1 MFIMFFKKNDKK
13 VVLATFVAAILLF
26 PLIAPIPRQ
35 ITEATTMVTNY
46 TNPDMRNNQEN
57 SSSTIALLNLST
69 ARTMEKNEM
78 QMSQENNTNKTTSL
92 KPVSNN
98 TIVSKEQPRSET
110 SFSSNATNLANITSI
125 SNAAPQGSSSVTADF
140 NGDGYSDL
148 AVGVRNEAVG
158 NITQAGAVNVIY
170 GSSDGLSAVRLAP
183 GNGRADQIWTQDSP
197 SIEDNAEE
205 ADFFGSALAT
215 GDFNKDGFYDLA
227 IGVPWE
233 SVGTLWK
240 AGAVNVIY
248 GSTGGL
254 STTVKPDQLWT
265 QDSMDIVGDAAKDD
279 LFGGHLTTGDFNKD
293 GYSDL
298 AIGVRGEDV
307 GTIMSA
313 GAVNVIYGSSS
324 GLSANALAQGN
335 GRFNQIWTEDS
346 ADIWGD
352 PDLLE
357 GFGWALT
364 TGDFNKDGYSDLVIG
379 NPSET
384 VGNLWHAGAVNV
396 IYGSSDGLSATGVAA
411 GNGRF
416 NQLWSQDSTDVEDTA
431 EMQDGFG
438 FAVAAGDF
446 NNDGIS
452 DLAIGVPSES
462 LGTLKWAGAV
472 NVIYGSFG
480 GLSVPH
486 GGLRATV
493 PLGGIGHIDQIWTQN
508 STDILDDSE
517 KDDNFGWALGTGD
530 FNKDGYS
537 DLAIGTVY
545 ETLGSAERAGA
556 VNVIY
561 GSSDGVSA
569 VRLALGDGRYNQ
581 IWTQDSPN
589 IEDVAETNDYFGSPL
604 SIGDFNKDGVSD
616 LAIAVHGESLR
627 TVIQAGGVNVIY
639 GSKGVSIG
647 SGGLSATV
655 PVGGIG
661 RADQIWTQDSPNV
674 QDKAE
679 SWDTFG
685 FSLG

>member
-1 MFIMFFKKNDKK
+1 MIIIPGIKRITILSTILGG
-13 VVLATFVAAILLF
+13 VLLF
-26 PLIAPIPRQ
+26 LLITSIPFSTTQTIMLPNDAYAQNSSNDVNSSLIATPFYANSN
-35 ITEATTMVTNY
+35 ITIQKNSTEVVNK
-46 TNPDMRNNQEN
+46 NNDM
-57 SSSTIALLNLST
+57 
-69 ARTMEKNEM
+69 
-78 QMSQENNTNKTTSL
+78 NKTVAVESR
-92 KPVSNN
+92 SN
-98 TIVSKEQPRSET
+98 TTVFSKNQFQNET
-110 SFSSNATNLANITSI
+110 SFSSNATSLANITSV
-125 SNAAPQGSSSVTADF
+125 SNAAPHGSSALSADF

-197 SIEDNAEE
+197 EIEDNAEE
-205 ADFFGSALAT
+205 ADFFGSSLAT
-215 GDFNKDGFYDLA
+215 GDFNKDGYSDLA

-254 STTVKPDQLWT
+254 SATFKPDQVWT
-265 QDSMDIVGDAAKDD
+265 QDSVDIVGDAAKDD
-279 LFGGHLTTGDFNKD
+279 GFGGHLTTGDFNKD

-307 GTIMSA
+307 GTIVSA
-313 GAVNVIYGSSS
+313 GAVNVIYGSPN
-324 GLSANALAQGN
+324 GLSANALASNN
-335 GRFNQIWTEDS
+335 GRNNQMWTQDS
-346 ADIWGD
+346 PNILDD
-352 PDLLE
+352 SEFME
-357 GFGWALT
+357 GFGWALA

-384 VGNLWHAGAVNV
+384 LGSLWHAGAVNV
-396 IYGSSDGLSATGVAA
+396 VYGSSDGLSATGVAA

-416 NQLWSQDSTDVEDTA
+416 NQLWSQDSTDVEDVA
-431 EMQDGFG
+431 EMQDSFG

-446 NNDGIS
+446 NKDGIS

-462 LGTLKWAGAV
+462 LGTLKLAGAV

-493 PLGGIGHIDQIWTQN
+493 PLGGIGHVDQIWTQN
-508 STDILDDSE
+508 STNILDDSE
-517 KDDNFGWALGTGD
+517 KDDNFGWALSTGD
-530 FNKDGYS
+530 FNSDKYS

-545 ETLGSAERAGA
+545 ETLGNIERAGA

-561 GSSDGVSA
+561 GTSDGLSA
-569 VRLALGDGRYNQ
+569 VRFALGDGRYNQ
-581 IWTQDSPN
+581 FWTQDSPN
-589 IEDVAETNDYFGSPL
+589 VEDVSETNDYFGSPL
-604 SIGDFNKDGVSD
+604 SIGDFNKDGISD
-616 LAIAVHGESLR
+616 LAIAVHGESQG
-627 TVIQAGGVNVIY
+627 TVVNAGAVNVIF

-655 PVGGIG
+655 PIGGIG
-661 RADQIWTQDSPNV
+661 RADQIWTQDSPNI
-674 QDKAE
+674 QDRAE
-679 SWDTFG
+679 VWDTFG
-685 FSLG
+685 DSLS

>member
-1 MFIMFFKKNDKK
+1 MIIILGATRNTILSAI
-13 VVLATFVAAILLF
+13 VGAVLLL
-26 PLIAPIPRQ
+26 PLIPSIPSSTTQ
-35 ITEATTMVTNY
+35 ATMIQDNMYAEASSNNNKNSYHITAISLDPDLNVTNNNNV
-46 TNPDMRNNQEN
+46 TRMPNQEN
-57 SSSTIALLNLST
+57 KT
-69 ARTMEKNEM
+69 ADLE
-78 QMSQENNTNKTTSL
+78 
-92 KPVSNN
+92 PVSNN
-98 TIVSKEQPRSET
+98 TMVSKNHLKNGT
-110 SFSSNATNLANITSI
+110 SFSSNATSLANITST
-125 SNAAPQGSSSVTADF
+125 SNLAALGSAGVTADF

-197 SIEDNAEE
+197 SIEDSAEE

-227 IGVPWE
+227 IGAPWE

-254 STTVKPDQLWT
+254 SATVKPDQLWT
-265 QDSMDIVGDAAKDD
+265 QDSIDIVGDAAKDD

-313 GAVNVIYGSSS
+313 GAVNVIYGASS
-324 GLSANALAQGN
+324 GLSANALAPGN
-335 GRFNQIWTEDS
+335 GRFNQIWTQDS
-346 ADIWGD
+346 PNIWGD
-352 PDLLE
+352 PELLE
-357 GFGWALT
+357 GFGWALA
-364 TGDFNKDGYSDLVIG
+364 TGDFNKDGYSDVVIG

-384 VGNLWHAGAVNV
+384 VGGLWHAGAVNV

-416 NQLWSQDSTDVEDTA
+416 NQLWSQDSTDVEDAA

-446 NNDGIS
+446 NKDGIS

-480 GLSVPH
+480 GFSVPH

-530 FNKDGYS
+530 FNNDRYS

-545 ETLGSAERAGA
+545 ETLGSVERTGA

-581 IWTQDSPN
+581 LWTQDSPN
-589 IEDVAETNDYFGSPL
+589 VEDVAETNDYFGSPL
-604 SIGDFNKDGVSD
+604 SIGDFNKDGISD
-616 LAIAVHGESLR
+616 LAIAVHGESIG
-627 TVIQAGGVNVIY
+627 TVIQAGAVNAIY

-661 RADQIWTQDSPNV
+661 RADQIWTQDSPNI
-674 QDKAE
+674 QDKSEA
-679 SWDTFG
+679 WDTFG

>member
-1 MFIMFFKKNDKK
+1 MIIIPGITRNTILSAI
-13 VVLATFVAAILLF
+13 VGAVLLL
-26 PLIAPIPRQ
+26 PLIPSMPSSTTQATMIQ
-35 ITEATTMVTNY
+35 DNMYAEASSNNNKNSYHITAISLDQNPNATKNNNVTRM
-46 TNPDMRNNQEN
+46 PNQEN
-57 SSSTIALLNLST
+57 KT
-69 ARTMEKNEM
+69 ADLE
-78 QMSQENNTNKTTSL
+78 
-92 KPVSNN
+92 PVSNN
-98 TIVSKEQPRSET
+98 TMVSKNHLKNGT
-110 SFSSNATNLANITSI
+110 SFSSNATSLANITST
-125 SNAAPQGSSSVTADF
+125 SNLAALGSAGVTADF

-183 GNGRADQIWTQDSP
+183 GNGRADQIWTQDSS
-197 SIEDNAEE
+197 SIEDSAEE

-227 IGVPWE
+227 IGAPWE

-254 STTVKPDQLWT
+254 SATVKPDQLWT
-265 QDSMDIVGDAAKDD
+265 QDSIDIVGDAAKDD

-313 GAVNVIYGSSS
+313 GAVNVIYGASS
-324 GLSANALAQGN
+324 GLSANALAPGN
-335 GRFNQIWTEDS
+335 GRFNQIWTQDS
-346 ADIWGD
+346 PNIWGD
-352 PDLLE
+352 PELLE
-357 GFGWALT
+357 GFGWALA

-384 VGNLWHAGAVNV
+384 VGGLWHAGAVNV

-416 NQLWSQDSTDVEDTA
+416 NQLWSQDSTDVEDAA

-446 NNDGIS
+446 NKDGIS

-480 GLSVPH
+480 GFSVPH

-530 FNKDGYS
+530 FNNDRYS

-545 ETLGSAERAGA
+545 ETLGSVERTGA

-581 IWTQDSPN
+581 LWTQDSPN
-589 IEDVAETNDYFGSPL
+589 VEDVAETNDYFGSPL
-604 SIGDFNKDGVSD
+604 SIGDFNKDGISD
-616 LAIAVHGESLR
+616 LAIAVHGESIG
-627 TVIQAGGVNVIY
+627 TVIQAGAVNAIY

-661 RADQIWTQDSPNV
+661 RADQIWTQDSPNI
-674 QDKAE
+674 QDKSEA
-679 SWDTFG
+679 WDTFG

>member
-1 MFIMFFKKNDKK
+1 MFIMFFKKNDKNM
-13 VVLATFVAAILLF
+13 VLSTILAAILLF
-26 PLIAPIPRQ
+26 PLTVPIPPQ
-35 ITEATTMVTNY
+35 LTEATMVTNY
-46 TNPDMRNNQEN
+46 ANPETGSNQEN
-57 SSSTIALLNLST
+57 ESSSPALLNVST
-69 ARTMEKNEM
+69 ARTIEKNVT
-78 QMSQENNTNKTTSL
+78 QKNQENNTNKTTSL
-92 KPVSNN
+92 QPMSSN
-98 TIVSKEQPRSET
+98 TVVSKDQGRNET
-110 SFSSNATNLANITSI
+110 TFSSNATSLANITST
-125 SNAAPQGSSSVTADF
+125 SNLAALGSAGVTADF

-197 SIEDNAEE
+197 SIEDNSEE

-254 STTVKPDQLWT
+254 SATVKPDQLWT
-265 QDSMDIVGDAAKDD
+265 QDSIDIVGDAAKDD

-324 GLSANALAQGN
+324 GLSANVLTPGN
-335 GRFNQIWTEDS
+335 GRFNQIWTQDS
-346 ADIWGD
+346 PNIWGD
-352 PDLLE
+352 PELLE
-357 GFGWALT
+357 GFGWALA

-384 VGNLWHAGAVNV
+384 VGSLWHAGSVNV

-416 NQLWSQDSTDVEDTA
+416 NQLWSQDSPDVEDAA

-446 NNDGIS
+446 NKDGIS

-480 GLSVPH
+480 GFSVPH

-530 FNKDGYS
+530 FNNDRYS

-545 ETLGSAERAGA
+545 ETLGSVERPGA

-581 IWTQDSPN
+581 LWTQDSPN
-589 IEDVAETNDYFGSPL
+589 VEDVAETNDYFGSPL
-604 SIGDFNKDGVSD
+604 SIGDFNKDGISD
-616 LAIAVHGESLR
+616 LAIAVHGESLG
-627 TVIQAGGVNVIY
+627 TVVQAGAVNVIY

-661 RADQIWTQDSPNV
+661 RADQIWTQDSPNI

-679 SWDTFG
+679 AWDTFG

>member
-1 MFIMFFKKNDKK
+1 MFFKKNDKNM
-13 VVLATFVAAILLF
+13 VLSTILAATLL
-26 PLIAPIPRQ
+26 LQLMAPIPSQ
-35 ITEATTMVTNY
+35 LTEATMVTNY
-46 TNPDMRNNQEN
+46 ANPETRSNQEN
-57 SSSTIALLNLST
+57 ASSSGALLNLST
-69 ARTMEKNEM
+69 VRTIEKNAT
-78 QMSQENNTNKTTSL
+78 QMNQENNSNKTANLQSA
-92 KPVSNN
+92 SNN
-98 TIVSKEQPRSET
+98 TVVSKDQGGNET
-110 SFSSNATNLANITSI
+110 SFLSNATSLANITSI
-125 SNAAPQGSSSVTADF
+125 SNVAPQGSSAVTADF

-170 GSSDGLSAVRLAP
+170 GSSDGVSAVRLSP
-183 GNGRADQIWTQDSP
+183 GNGRADQIWTQESP
-197 SIEDNAEE
+197 NIEDNAEE

-254 STTVKPDQLWT
+254 SATFKPDQLWT
-265 QDSMDIVGDAAKDD
+265 QNSVDVVGDAAKDD
-279 LFGGHLTTGDFNKD
+279 LFGGHLTTGDFNRD

-298 AIGVRGEDV
+298 ALGVRGQDA

-313 GAVNVIYGSSS
+313 GAVSVIYGSSN
-324 GLSANALAQGN
+324 GLSANALAPNN
-335 GRFNQIWTEDS
+335 GRFNQIWTQDS
-346 ADIWGD
+346 PDILGD
-352 PDLLE
+352 PELLE
-357 GFGWALT
+357 GFGWALA

-384 VGNLWHAGAVNV
+384 LRSLWHAGAVNV

-416 NQLWSQDSTDVEDTA
+416 NQLWSQDSIDVEDVA

-446 NNDGIS
+446 NKDGIS

-480 GLSVPH
+480 GFSVPH

-493 PLGGIGHIDQIWTQN
+493 PLGGIGHVDQIWTQN

-517 KDDNFGWALGTGD
+517 KDDNFGWALSTGD
-530 FNKDGYS
+530 FNNDRYS

-545 ETLGSAERAGA
+545 ETLGNIERAGV

-581 IWTQDSPN
+581 LWTQDSPN
-589 IEDVAETNDYFGSPL
+589 VQDVAETNDYFGSPL
-604 SIGDFNKDGVSD
+604 SIGDFNKDGISD
-616 LAIAVHGESLR
+616 LAIAVHGESLG
-627 TVIQAGGVNVIY
+627 TVVHAGAVNVIY

-655 PVGGIG
+655 PIGGIG
-661 RADQIWTQDSPNV
+661 RADQIWTQDSPNI
-674 QDKAE
+674 QDRAE
-679 SWDTFG
+679 AWDTFG

>member
-1 MFIMFFKKNDKK
+1 MFFKKNDKNM
-13 VVLATFVAAILLF
+13 VLSTILGATLL
-26 PLIAPIPRQ
+26 LQLMAPIPAQ
-35 ITEATTMVTNY
+35 LTEATMVTNY
-46 TNPDMRNNQEN
+46 ANPETRSNQEN
-57 SSSTIALLNLST
+57 ASSSGELLNLST
-69 ARTMEKNEM
+69 VRTIEKNAT
-78 QMSQENNTNKTTSL
+78 QMNQENNTNKTTNL
-92 KPVSNN
+92 QPASNN
-98 TIVSKEQPRSET
+98 TVVSKDQGRNET
-110 SFSSNATNLANITSI
+110 SFLSNATSLANITSI
-125 SNAAPQGSSSVTADF
+125 SNVAPQGSSAVTADF

-158 NITQAGAVNVIY
+158 NIRQAGAVNVIY
-170 GSSDGLSAVRLAP
+170 GSSDGLSAVRLSP

-197 SIEDNAEE
+197 NIEDNAEA

-254 STTVKPDQLWT
+254 SATVKSDQLWT
-265 QDSMDIVGDAAKDD
+265 QNSVDIVGDAANDD

-298 AIGVRGEDV
+298 ALGVRGEDA

-313 GAVNVIYGSSS
+313 GAVSVIYGSSN
-324 GLSANALAQGN
+324 GLSANALSPNN
-335 GRFNQIWTEDS
+335 GRFNQIWTQDS
-346 ADIWGD
+346 PDILGD
-352 PDLLE
+352 PELLE
-357 GFGWALT
+357 GFGWALA
-364 TGDFNKDGYSDLVIG
+364 TGDFNKDGYSDLAIG

-384 VGNLWHAGAVNV
+384 VGSLWHAGAVNV
-396 IYGSSDGLSATGVAA
+396 IYGSSDGLSAIGVAA

-416 NQLWSQDSTDVEDTA
+416 NQLWSQDSTDVEDAA

-446 NNDGIS
+446 NKDGIS

-462 LGTLKWAGAV
+462 LGTIKWAGAV
-472 NVIYGSFG
+472 NLIYGSFG
-480 GLSVPH
+480 GFSVPH

-493 PLGGIGHIDQIWTQN
+493 PLGGIGHVDQIWTQN

-517 KDDNFGWALGTGD
+517 KDDYFGWNLGTGD
-530 FNKDGYS
+530 FNNDRYS

-545 ETLGSAERAGA
+545 ETLGGILRPGA
-556 VNVIY
+556 VNAIY

-581 IWTQDSPN
+581 LWTQDSPN
-589 IEDVAETNDYFGSPL
+589 VEDNSEEGDFFGSPL
-604 SIGDFNKDGVSD
+604 TVGDFNKDGMSD
-616 LAIAVHGESLR
+616 LAIGVPSESLG
-627 TVIQAGGVNVIY
+627 TINDAGAVNVIY

-655 PVGGIG
+655 PIGGIG
-661 RADQIWTQDSPNV
+661 RADQIWTQDSPNI
-674 QDKAE
+674 QDRAE
-679 SWDTFG
+679 DWDTFG

>member
-1 MFIMFFKKNDKK
+1 MIIILGITRNTILSAIVGAVLLLPLIPSIPSSTTQATMIQDNMYAEASSNNNKNSYHI
-13 VVLATFVAAILLF
+13 TAAISLDQN
-26 PLIAPIPRQ
+26 PN
-35 ITEATTMVTNY
+35 ATKNNNVTRM
-46 TNPDMRNNQEN
+46 PNQEN
-57 SSSTIALLNLST
+57 KT
-69 ARTMEKNEM
+69 ADLE
-78 QMSQENNTNKTTSL
+78 
-92 KPVSNN
+92 PVSNN
-98 TIVSKEQPRSET
+98 TMVSKNHLKNGT
-110 SFSSNATNLANITSI
+110 SFSSNATSLANITST
-125 SNAAPQGSSSVTADF
+125 SNLAALGSAGVTADF

-183 GNGRADQIWTQDSP
+183 GNGRADQIWTQDSS
-197 SIEDNAEE
+197 SIEDSAEE

-227 IGVPWE
+227 IGAPWE

-254 STTVKPDQLWT
+254 SATVKPDQLWT
-265 QDSMDIVGDAAKDD
+265 QDSIDIVGDAAKDD

-313 GAVNVIYGSSS
+313 GAVNVIYGASS
-324 GLSANALAQGN
+324 GLSANALAPGN
-335 GRFNQIWTEDS
+335 GRFNQIWTQDS
-346 ADIWGD
+346 PNIWGD
-352 PDLLE
+352 PELLE
-357 GFGWALT
+357 GFGWALA
-364 TGDFNKDGYSDLVIG
+364 TGDFNKDGYSDVVIG

-384 VGNLWHAGAVNV
+384 VGGLWHAGAVNV

-416 NQLWSQDSTDVEDTA
+416 NQLWSQDSTDVEDAA

-446 NNDGIS
+446 NKDGIS

-480 GLSVPH
+480 GFSVPH

-530 FNKDGYS
+530 FNNDRYS

-545 ETLGSAERAGA
+545 ETLGSVERTGA

-581 IWTQDSPN
+581 LWTQDSPN
-589 IEDVAETNDYFGSPL
+589 VEDVAETNDYFGSPL
-604 SIGDFNKDGVSD
+604 SIGDFNKDGISD
-616 LAIAVHGESLR
+616 LAIAVHGESIG
-627 TVIQAGGVNVIY
+627 TVIQAGAVNAIY

-661 RADQIWTQDSPNV
+661 RADQIWTQDSPNI
-674 QDKAE
+674 QDKSEA
-679 SWDTFG
+679 WDTFG

>member
-1 MFIMFFKKNDKK
+1 MIIILGATRNTILSAI
-13 VVLATFVAAILLF
+13 VGAVLLL
-26 PLIAPIPRQ
+26 PLIPSIPSSTTQ
-35 ITEATTMVTNY
+35 ATMIQDNMYAEASSNNNKNSYHITAISLDPDLNVTNNNNV
-46 TNPDMRNNQEN
+46 TRMPNQEN
-57 SSSTIALLNLST
+57 KT
-69 ARTMEKNEM
+69 ADLE
-78 QMSQENNTNKTTSL
+78 
-92 KPVSNN
+92 PVSNN
-98 TIVSKEQPRSET
+98 TMVSKNHLKNGT
-110 SFSSNATNLANITSI
+110 SFSSNATSLANITST
-125 SNAAPQGSSSVTADF
+125 SNLAALGSAGVTADF

-197 SIEDNAEE
+197 SIEDSAEE

-227 IGVPWE
+227 IGAPWE

-254 STTVKPDQLWT
+254 SATVKPDQLWT
-265 QDSMDIVGDAAKDD
+265 QDSIDIVGDAAKDD

-313 GAVNVIYGSSS
+313 GAVNVIYGASS
-324 GLSANALAQGN
+324 GLSANALAPGN
-335 GRFNQIWTEDS
+335 GRFNQIWTQDS
-346 ADIWGD
+346 PNIWGD
-352 PDLLE
+352 PELLE
-357 GFGWALT
+357 GFGWALA
-364 TGDFNKDGYSDLVIG
+364 TGDFNKDGYSDVVIG

-384 VGNLWHAGAVNV
+384 VGGLWHAGAVNV

-416 NQLWSQDSTDVEDTA
+416 NQLWSQDSTDIEDAA

-446 NNDGIS
+446 NKDGIS

-480 GLSVPH
+480 GFSVPH

-493 PLGGIGHIDQIWTQN
+493 PLGGIGHIDQIWMQN

-530 FNKDGYS
+530 FNNDRYS

-545 ETLGSAERAGA
+545 ETLGSVERTGA

-581 IWTQDSPN
+581 LWTQDSPN
-589 IEDVAETNDYFGSPL
+589 VEDVAETNDYFGSPL
-604 SIGDFNKDGVSD
+604 SIGDFNKDGISD
-616 LAIAVHGESLR
+616 LAIAVHGESIG
-627 TVIQAGGVNVIY
+627 TVIQAGAVNAIY

-661 RADQIWTQDSPNV
+661 RADQIWTQDSPNI
-674 QDKAE
+674 QDKSEA
-679 SWDTFG
+679 WDTFG

>member
-1 MFIMFFKKNDKK
+1 MIIIPGITRNTILSAI
-13 VVLATFVAAILLF
+13 VGAVLLL
-26 PLIAPIPRQ
+26 PLIPSMPSSTTQATMIQ
-35 ITEATTMVTNY
+35 DNMYAEASSNNNKNSYHITAISLDQNPNATKNNNVTRM
-46 TNPDMRNNQEN
+46 PNQEN
-57 SSSTIALLNLST
+57 KT
-69 ARTMEKNEM
+69 ADLE
-78 QMSQENNTNKTTSL
+78 
-92 KPVSNN
+92 PVSNN
-98 TIVSKEQPRSET
+98 TMVSKNHLKNGT
-110 SFSSNATNLANITSI
+110 SFSSNATSLANITST
-125 SNAAPQGSSSVTADF
+125 SNLAALGSAGVTADF

-183 GNGRADQIWTQDSP
+183 GNGRADQIWTQDSS
-197 SIEDNAEE
+197 SIEDSAEE

-227 IGVPWE
+227 IGAPWE

-254 STTVKPDQLWT
+254 SATVKPDQLWT
-265 QDSMDIVGDAAKDD
+265 QDSIDIVGDAAKDD

-313 GAVNVIYGSSS
+313 GAVNVIYGASS
-324 GLSANALAQGN
+324 GLSANALAPGN
-335 GRFNQIWTEDS
+335 GRFNQIWTQDS
-346 ADIWGD
+346 PNIWGD
-352 PDLLE
+352 PELLE
-357 GFGWALT
+357 GFGWALA
-364 TGDFNKDGYSDLVIG
+364 TGDFNKDGYSDVVIG

-384 VGNLWHAGAVNV
+384 VGGLWHAGAVNV

-416 NQLWSQDSTDVEDTA
+416 NQLWSQDSTDVEDAA

-446 NNDGIS
+446 NKDGIS

-480 GLSVPH
+480 GFSVPH

-530 FNKDGYS
+530 FNNDRYS

-545 ETLGSAERAGA
+545 ETLGSVERTGA

-581 IWTQDSPN
+581 LWTQDSPN
-589 IEDVAETNDYFGSPL
+589 VEDVAETNDYFGSPL
-604 SIGDFNKDGVSD
+604 SIGDFNKDGISD
-616 LAIAVHGESLR
+616 LAIAVHGESIG
-627 TVIQAGGVNVIY
+627 TVIQAGAVNAIY

-661 RADQIWTQDSPNV
+661 RADQIWTQDSPNI
-674 QDKAE
+674 QDKSEA
-679 SWDTFG
+679 WDTFG

>member
-1 MFIMFFKKNDKK
+1 MIIIPGITRNTILSAI
-13 VVLATFVAAILLF
+13 VGAVLLL
-26 PLIAPIPRQ
+26 PLIPSMPSSTTQATMIQ
-35 ITEATTMVTNY
+35 DNMYAEASSNNNKNSYHITAISLDQNPNATKNNNVTRM
-46 TNPDMRNNQEN
+46 PNQEN
-57 SSSTIALLNLST
+57 KT
-69 ARTMEKNEM
+69 ADLE
-78 QMSQENNTNKTTSL
+78 
-92 KPVSNN
+92 PVSNN
-98 TIVSKEQPRSET
+98 TMVSKNHLKNGT
-110 SFSSNATNLANITSI
+110 SFSSNATSLANITST
-125 SNAAPQGSSSVTADF
+125 SNLAALGSAGVTADF

-183 GNGRADQIWTQDSP
+183 GNGRADQIWTQDSS
-197 SIEDNAEE
+197 SIEDSAEE

-227 IGVPWE
+227 IGAPWE

-254 STTVKPDQLWT
+254 SATVKPDQLWT
-265 QDSMDIVGDAAKDD
+265 QDSIDIVGDAAKDD

-313 GAVNVIYGSSS
+313 GAVNVIYGASS
-324 GLSANALAQGN
+324 GLSANALAPGN
-335 GRFNQIWTEDS
+335 GRFNQIWTQDS
-346 ADIWGD
+346 ANIWGN
-352 PDLLE
+352 PELLE
-357 GFGWALT
+357 GFGWALA

-384 VGNLWHAGAVNV
+384 VGGLWHAGAVNV

-416 NQLWSQDSTDVEDTA
+416 NQLWSQDSTDVEDAA

-446 NNDGIS
+446 NKDGIS

-480 GLSVPH
+480 GFSVPH

-530 FNKDGYS
+530 FNNDRYS

-545 ETLGSAERAGA
+545 ETLGSVERTGA

-581 IWTQDSPN
+581 LWTQDSPN
-589 IEDVAETNDYFGSPL
+589 VEDVAETNDYFGSPL
-604 SIGDFNKDGVSD
+604 SIGDFNKDGISD
-616 LAIAVHGESLR
+616 LAIAVHGESIG
-627 TVIQAGGVNVIY
+627 TVIQAGAVNAIY

-661 RADQIWTQDSPNV
+661 RADQIWTQDSPNI
-674 QDKAE
+674 QDKSEA
-679 SWDTFG
+679 WDTFG

>member
-1 MFIMFFKKNDKK
+1 MFSKKNDKNI
-13 VVLATFVAAILLF
+13 VLSTVLAAIVLF
-26 PLIAPIPRQ
+26 SLAAPIPPQ
-35 ITEATTMVTNY
+35 LTEATMVTNY
-46 TNPDMRNNQEN
+46 TNPETGSNQEN
-57 SSSTIALLNLST
+57 ASSNPALLNLST
-69 ARTMEKNEM
+69 TGTNEKNVT
-78 QMSQENNTNKTTSL
+78 QMNQENYTNKTTSL
-92 KPVSNN
+92 QPVSNN
-98 TIVSKEQPRSET
+98 TSVSKDQGRNET
-110 SFSSNATNLANITSI
+110 SFSSNATSLANITSI
-125 SNAAPQGSSSVTADF
+125 SNVAPQGSSAVTADL

-148 AVGVRNEAVG
+148 AVGVRNEEVG

-170 GSSDGLSAVRLAP
+170 GSSDGLSSVRLAP
-183 GNGRADQIWTQDSP
+183 GNGRADQIWTQNSP
-197 SIEDNAEE
+197 NIEDLAEE

-227 IGVPWE
+227 IGAPWE

-248 GSTGGL
+248 GSTDGL
-254 STTVKPDQLWT
+254 SATVKPDQLWT
-265 QDSMDIVGDAAKDD
+265 QDSVDIVGDIAKDD

-313 GAVNVIYGSSS
+313 GAVNVIYGSSN
-324 GLSANALAQGN
+324 GLSANAPAPGN
-335 GRFNQIWTEDS
+335 GRFNQIWTQDS
-346 ADIWGD
+346 PNIWGD
-352 PDLLE
+352 PELLE
-357 GFGWALT
+357 GFGWALV
-364 TGDFNKDGYSDLVIG
+364 TGDFNKDGYADLVVG

-384 VGNLWHAGAVNV
+384 VGSLWHAGAVNV

-416 NQLWSQDSTDVEDTA
+416 NQLWSQDSTDVEDGA

-446 NNDGIS
+446 NKDGIS

-462 LGTLKWAGAV
+462 LGILKWAGAV

-480 GLSVPH
+480 GFSVPH

-493 PLGGIGHIDQIWTQN
+493 PLGGIGHVDQIWTQN
-508 STDILDDSE
+508 STVILDDSE
-517 KDDNFGWALGTGD
+517 KDDDFGWALSTGD
-530 FNKDGYS
+530 FNNDRYS

-545 ETLGSAERAGA
+545 ETLGNIERAGA
-556 VNVIY
+556 VNAIY
-561 GSSDGVSA
+561 GSSEGLSA

-581 IWTQDSPN
+581 LWTQDSPN
-589 IEDVAETNDYFGSPL
+589 VQDVAETNDYFGSPL
-604 SIGDFNKDGVSD
+604 SVGDFNKDGISD
-616 LAIAVHGESLR
+616 LAIAVHGESLG
-627 TVIQAGGVNVIY
+627 TLVQAGAVNVIY

-661 RADQIWTQDSPNV
+661 RADQIWTQDSPNI

-679 SWDTFG
+679 AWDTFG